1 MKKIVSILLTAVL
14 ALSALV
20 VCAGAATATP
30 PVPVAEAAYGT
41 PVIDGAIDDVWSKT
55 TAYAFD
61 KYDYVKKIT
70 DNESAGQFRVL
81 WDETYLYLL
90 FEIKDNTMITEAVE
104 LTDTGWIGR
113 DGVGMTF
120 APSGDRTLTNTD
132 KASSF
137 WFILRAFGTVANYSS
152 QPQAVMVTEKEGAT
166 TATQNNFTEVTWADR
181 MYKTA
186 KTADGYLIEMKV
198 NLNANSLTNT
208 ENKTAVMAAGT
219 EIGFDAWIYGN
230 DTEAN
235 GRHHVYY
242 WALPSINPVTVG
254 TTDVNNGGAP
264 HKNNNEKG
272 IIKLL
277 EKPAPQPQN
286 PTTGDSAWI
295 VAAVAVLALGAA
307 VVTVRKVRG

>member
-1 MKKIVSILLTAVL
+1 MKKIVFILLTAVL
-14 ALSALV
+14 ALSALL
-20 VCAGAATATP
+20 VCAGAATA
-30 PVPVAEAAYGT
+30 VPTADAAYGT
-41 PVIDGAIDDVWSKT
+41 PVIDGVIDEVWSKT
-55 TAYAFD
+55 TAYAFG
-61 KYDYVKKIT
+61 KYDYVKKVT
-70 DNESAGQFRVL
+70 DNESSGQFRAL

-90 FEIKDNTMITEAVE
+90 FEIKDSTMITEAVE
-104 LTDTGWIGR
+104 LADTGWIGR

-137 WFILRAFGTVANYSS
+137 WFIMRAFGTVANYSS
-152 QPQAVMVTEKEGAT
+152 QPQNVMVTEKEGAT
-166 TATQNNFTEVTWADR
+166 AAKQNDFTETPWSER

-186 KTADGYLIEMKV
+186 QTADGYLIEMKV
-198 NLNANSLTNT
+198 NLNANSLTNA
-208 ENKTAVMAAGT
+208 EKKTATMAAGT

-242 WALPSINPVTVG
+242 WALPTIAPVTEG

-264 HKNNNEKG
+264 HKNNTEKG

-277 EKPAPQPQN
+277 EKPTEPANPQ
-286 PTTGDSAWI
+286 TGDVLPI
-295 VAAVAVLALGAA
+295 LVAVAVVTLGSA
-307 VVTVRKVRG
+307 VVIVKKVRN